1 LPKLIDS
8 QARSFHALD
17 MELIHATC
25 VVIKG
30 HGVLLRGAPGS
41 GKSDLALRLI
51 DDGAGLVA
59 DDYAELCA
67 QDGQLFATVPQAIQ
81 GLLEVRGVGIVRLG
95 CVPRVPVAAIFDLV
109 ALSDI
114 ERLPEQQT
122 ETIEGIAVARYAI
135 HGFDASASAK
145 VRMALKAQTEN
156 LFHST

>member
-1 LPKLIDS
+1 
-8 QARSFHALD
+8 
-17 MELIHATC
+17 MERIHATC
-25 VVIKG
+25 VVIRG

-59 DDYAELCA
+59 DDYTELDA
-67 QDGQLFATVPQAIQ
+67 VDGQLFATVPQAIQ
-81 GLLEVRGVGIVRLG
+81 GLLEVRGVGIVHLG

-114 ERLPEQQT
+114 ERLPEAKS
-122 ETIEGIAVARYAI
+122 EIIEGVRVMQYRL
-135 HGFDASASAK
+135 HGFDASAPAK
-145 VRMALKAQTEN
+145 VRIALKAQMEN